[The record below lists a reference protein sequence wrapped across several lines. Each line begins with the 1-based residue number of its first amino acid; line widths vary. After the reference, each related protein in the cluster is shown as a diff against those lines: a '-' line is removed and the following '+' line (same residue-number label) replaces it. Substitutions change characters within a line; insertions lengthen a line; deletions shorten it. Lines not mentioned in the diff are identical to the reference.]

1 MSPYRP
7 IAANRNSFESPS
19 CAEYSAAIFA
29 TVFAVWLSYS
39 DLKFARFC
47 FCACSPSKRPGF
59 DGEHAQ
65 KQKRREL
72 QIAITVAALY
82 SAQLGDSNELR
93 LAAIGRYGTRPLTG
107 TLNPDLLDW
116 GPYSRWHTAEFER
129 VWKKAWRGLSGQWRY
144 ENDLPNTNAPGFVSK
159 PSPCT
164 TAIEIEQSNPS
175 TTLAFFGGGKDS
187 LVMCEL
193 LSRADLP
200 FSTLTF
206 SHTVYGRSTVQ
217 QELCD
222 KVLNALHSESSK
234 HHHKLYILGDFLDSP
249 VLDKHW
255 KTSGC

>member
-1 MSPYRP
+1 MDIGTTKLRVLALESVQATGSQLSIRYTYGKHRFTLCYWYDFNLESLDE
-7 IAANRNSFESPS
+7 IYGSEFMEKIYTNCAAFS
-19 CAEYSAAIFA
+19 IFP
-29 TVFAVWLSYS
+29 L
-39 DLKFARFC
+39 
-47 FCACSPSKRPGF
+47 CS
-59 DGEHAQ
+59 
-65 KQKRREL
+65 
-72 QIAITVAALY
+72 
-82 SAQLGDSNELR
+82 
-93 LAAIGRYGTRPLTG
+93 
-107 TLNPDLLDW
+107 LNPDLLDW
-116 GPYSRWHTAEFER
+116 GPYSRWHTVEFER

-234 HHHKLYILGDFLDSP
+234 HHHKLYIHTG
-249 VLDKHW
+249 
-255 KTSGC
+255 